1 MAKLNKIM
9 PPRNTTIRGQ
19 DHLLAYITPE
29 EAQLLMD
36 NGGSGEPG
44 PMGIPQFAPGSD
56 DKSAGQSVSS
66 GPGDTHDADLADST
80 GAQVGS
86 IGLGDII
93 GGYFNASP
101 FGMAVNAIGGFLDS
115 TVGLEAHGPDSGG
128 GTGGDGYDSVSPL
141 AKFYGY
147 GGGGGGYNQ
156 YTPPATTS
164 PAAGLMSAPQAPSSG
179 GYARMGLLDERPSG
193 LADFVTRYGLTGYS
207 APEYDAQNLAFR
219 RQGAVYPE
227 FFKQPRFLQDY
238 TNINTGK
245 PYVAAAPAVASSAS
259 PAVASSAAPA
269 GTSGTSGAAGAFPE
283 SYVLNGTN
291 FTPAG
296 GLVAT
301 IAGLGIDDPV
311 IAAAD
316 KILGPASGDVWE
328 RAFNTAALLP
338 TPPRYDDRGKYIE
351 GLIQAS
357 RGYPG
362 KAVPI
367 RYQDDAGRTTGVTFM
382 IPEGDN

>member
-9 PPRNTTIRGQ
+9 PPRRVDIRGQ

-36 NGGSGEPG
+36 NGGSGEAG
-44 PMGIPQFAPGSD
+44 PMGIPAFAEDSD
-56 DKSAGQSVSS
+56 NAADDEMGDADIGGFSGGYGDDVASDSSGFGIGDLISGYLSAGPVGIIGDFLDRTVGLEGHPSS
-66 GPGDTHDADLADST
+66 GPG
-80 GAQVGS
+80 
-86 IGLGDII
+86 
-93 GGYFNASP
+93 
-101 FGMAVNAIGGFLDS
+101 
-115 TVGLEAHGPDSGG
+115 SGG

-164 PAAGLMSAPQAPSSG
+164 PTAGLMSAPQAPSSG

-193 LADFVTRYGLTGYS
+193 LADFATRYGLTGYS

-227 FFKQPRFLQDY
+227 FYKNPRFLQDY
-238 TNINTGK
+238 TNINTGQ

-291 FTPAG
+291 FTPSGA
-296 GLVAT
+296 LVAT

-338 TPPRYDDRGKYIE
+338 TPPRYNSKGQYIE
-351 GLIQAS
+351 DLIQAS
-357 RGYPG
+357 HSYHG
-362 KAVPI
+362 KAVPL
-367 RYQDDAGRTTGVTFM
+367 RYQDDTGRTTGVTFFV
-382 IPEGDN
+382 PEGGSDE